1 MSEAN
6 GNSLHSLVGLS
17 GFRCIVADPPW
28 PYPEGFP
35 TQSRTPGKWQGPV
48 TCKPLPYP
56 AMTLT
61 EIEAMPVSGVADKDC
76 RLWLWTTN
84 RYLPCAF
91 GVMSAWG
98 FDYRQTLVWHKA
110 DGNMGGS
117 VAPNSAEFL
126 LVGVR
131 GKPARLSKLKSAVWK
146 FPQGKRHS
154 RKPEA
159 WQTMIETVSDGP
171 RLELFARRPREGW
184 VTLGNEAD
192 GLDMKDSLILLA
204 QGKHPCYGVEK
215 HGESRHE
222 KDV

>member
-1 MSEAN
+1 MTDLLKD
-6 GNSLHSLVGLS
+6 LHGQK
-17 GFRCIVADPPW
+17 FRTICADPPW

-56 AMTLT
+56 SMTLT
-61 EIEAMPVSGVADKDC
+61 EIEAMPVSGVANSDC

-84 RYLPCAF
+84 RYLPAAF
-91 GVMSAWG
+91 GVMAAWG
-98 FDYRQTLVWHKA
+98 FAYRQTLVWHKA

-131 GKPARLSKLKSAVWK
+131 GKPRRVARLKSSVWR
-146 FPQGKRHS
+146 FPQAKRHS
-154 RKPEA
+154 RKPEE

-171 RLELFARRPREGW
+171 RLELFARRVRPGW
-184 VTLGNEAD
+184 TTIGNEAD
-192 GLDMKDSLILLA
+192 GMDVKDSLILLA
-204 QGKHPCYGVEK
+204 QGKHPCYGIEK
-215 HGESRHE
+215 HGENRHE
-222 KDV
+222 QDV